1 MSTGTEFSNRQPHGE
16 EARIDERFVRVLF
29 VETRSDL
36 ADEIRGSLGRAGCG
50 SFDVV
55 QESSLV
61 SAAAQ
66 IQGETFDL
74 LLLDPALPEIDREAA
89 IELASDL
96 AHRLPVVVL
105 TGTEGLGSSEPAES
119 VSSALRPRLKSCIE
133 RAELP
138 GKLLGAIRRARRF
151 GTGVM
156 APIFCRIEGIQG

>member
-1 MSTGTEFSNRQPHGE
+1 MSTGTEFSNRRPQAE
-16 EARIDERFVRVLF
+16 EARVDERFVRVLF

-36 ADEIRGSLGRAGCG
+36 ADEICGSLGRAGCG
-50 SFDVV
+50 SFDIV

-74 LLLDPALPEIDREAA
+74 LLLDPALPDVDREAA

-105 TGTEGLGSSEPAES
+105 TGTEAYPAPDLS
-119 VSSALRPRLKSCIE
+119 RASALRPRLKGCIE
-133 RAELP
+133 RADLP

-156 APIFCRIEGIQG
+156 APIFCRIEGIQS

>member
-16 EARIDERFVRVLF
+16 DARVDERFVRVLF

-36 ADEIRGSLGRAGCG
+36 ADEICGSLGRAGCG

-55 QESSLV
+55 QESSLI

-66 IQGETFDL
+66 IQGESFDL
-74 LLLDPALPEIDREAA
+74 LLLDPALPDVDREAA

-105 TGTEGLGSSEPAES
+105 TGTEAYPTLEPIDAET
-119 VSSALRPRLKSCIE
+119 LRLRLKGSIE

-138 GKLLGAIRRARRF
+138 GKLLGTIRRARRF

-156 APIFCRIEGIQG
+156 APVFCRIEGIQR

>member
-1 MSTGTEFSNRQPHGE
+1 MSTGTEFSNRQTHAE
-16 EARIDERFVRVLF
+16 DARMDERFVRVLF

-36 ADEIRGSLGRAGCG
+36 ADEICGSLGRAGCG
-50 SFDVV
+50 SFDIV

-74 LLLDPALPEIDREAA
+74 LLLDPALPDVDREAV

-105 TGTEGLGSSEPAES
+105 TGTESCPTPEPSNAES
-119 VSSALRPRLKSCIE
+119 LRPLLKGCIE

-156 APIFCRIEGIQG
+156 APIFCRIEGIQS

>member
-1 MSTGTEFSNRQPHGE
+1 MSTGTEFSNRQPNAE
-16 EARIDERFVRVLF
+16 DARVDERFVRVLF

-36 ADEIRGSLGRAGCG
+36 ADEICGSLGRAGCG

-66 IQGETFDL
+66 IKGEAFDL
-74 LLLDPALPEIDREAA
+74 LLLDPALPDVDREAV
-89 IELASDL
+89 IELASNL

-105 TGTEGLGSSEPAES
+105 TGTEAYPSPEPS
-119 VSSALRPRLKSCIE
+119 NSDTLRPLLKGCIE

-156 APIFCRIEGIQG
+156 APIFCRI

>member
-1 MSTGTEFSNRQPHGE
+1 MSTGTEFSNRQPHAE
-16 EARIDERFVRVLF
+16 DARTDERFVRILF
-29 VETRSDL
+29 VETRLDL
-36 ADEIRGSLGRAGCG
+36 ADEICGSLGRAGCG

-55 QESSLV
+55 HESNLV

-66 IQGETFDL
+66 IKGESFDL
-74 LLLDPALPEIDREAA
+74 LLLDPALPDVGREAV

-105 TGTEGLGSSEPAES
+105 TGTETYPAPEEPCEAE
-119 VSSALRPRLKSCIE
+119 ALRPRLKGCIE

-156 APIFCRIEGIQG
+156 APTFCRIEGIPS